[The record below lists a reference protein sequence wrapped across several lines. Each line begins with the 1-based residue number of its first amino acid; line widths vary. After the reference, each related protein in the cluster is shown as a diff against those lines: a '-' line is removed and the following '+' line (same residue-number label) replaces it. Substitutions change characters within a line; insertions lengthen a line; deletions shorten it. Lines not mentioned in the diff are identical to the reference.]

1 LTQALVITGPT
12 ASGKS
17 ALAYA
22 LAGRFNLE
30 VITVDSAQVYTDMD
44 IGTAKPDAA
53 QQALVPHHLLD
64 IRAPTDPYTAFDFCQ
79 DARQAIA
86 AVRSRGRLP
95 VLVGGTMLYL
105 KALRDGIADLP
116 EANPTVRLEILE
128 AAKTN
133 GWPWLH
139 EELRR
144 IDPEAALRIKP
155 TDHQRLQRALE
166 VERLTGQTLTAL
178 QAKGQVGLGAS
189 LTEVAIMPESRA
201 QLHHQIEARFDQM
214 LTQGLVAEVEQLREQ
229 YALHDALPAMK
240 AVGYRQVW
248 QFLEGDLGF
257 DEMREKGIIATRQL
271 AKRQFTWLRSF
282 EMVEKI
288 SMPSLDALLKI
299 DAVANILI
307 KSKF

>member
-1 LTQALVITGPT
+1 MTQALVITGPT

-22 LAGRFNLE
+22 LADRFNVE
-30 VITVDSAQVYTDMD
+30 IVSVDSAQVYTDMD
-44 IGTAKPDAA
+44 IGTAKPDQA

-79 DARQAIA
+79 DARRAID
-86 AVRSRGRLP
+86 AVQSRGRLP

-116 EANPTVRLEILE
+116 EADSMIRHEILE
-128 AAKTN
+128 IAESQ
-133 GWPWLH
+133 GWPFLH
-139 EELRR
+139 DALRR
-144 IDPEAALRIKP
+144 IDPVAAARIKP
-155 TDHQRLQRALE
+155 SDRQRLQRAME
-166 VERLTGQTLTAL
+166 VYRLTGQTLTAL
-178 QAKGQVGLGAS
+178 QAQGQLGIGAS

-201 QLHHQIEARFDQM
+201 QLHHQIEVRFDDM
-214 LTQGLVAEVEQLREQ
+214 LDRGLVAEVEQLRAK

-240 AVGYRQVW
+240 SVGYRQAW

-257 DEMREKGIIATRQL
+257 DVMREKAIIATRQL

-282 EMVEKI
+282 ETVKKI
-288 SMPSLDALLKI
+288 STASLDALLKI
-299 DAVANILI
+299 EPVANILI
-307 KSKF
+307 KAS